1 VVRGVVRLVAVRPL
15 LAVRRLRP
23 AHPEAHEPE
32 LPGLLVVQG
41 LRPAAAHR
49 APDLERR
56 AAPPQGRR
64 PWLTSIRP
72 GARAATT
79 AGAASTALPPIVIE
93 GDITYTLVSSGRGV
107 WVEYRGALLLEYGPE
122 QAAALGAALA
132 IAVRAVRSR
141 RPDLLDGLAAIAT
154 PR

>member
-1 VVRGVVRLVAVRPL
+1 VADQHPAWCARGHRCA
-15 LAVRRLRP
+15 
-23 AHPEAHEPE
+23 
-32 LPGLLVVQG
+32 QG
-41 LRPAAAHR
+41 EHR
-49 APDLERR
+49 SAPV
-56 AAPPQGRR
+56 
-64 PWLTSIRP
+64 T
-72 GARAATT
+72 
-79 AGAASTALPPIVIE
+79 IE
-93 GDITYTLVSSGRGV
+93 GDITYTLVSAGRGV